1 MQAPAEEIWAILRDV
16 AASQQ
21 ETDRKFQETDRK
33 FQETDRKFQDTD
45 RKFQDTDRKF
55 QETDRKLKQVVD
67 SIGRLGN
74 RLGEFVEEMVK
85 PALVRLFRERGI
97 EVHEVHR
104 GVSAERD
111 GEAIEVDLMVVNETE
126 VVAVECKNKLSVD
139 DVDEHLARLARL
151 RRLLPRY
158 REARLMGAVAAMVLP
173 DDVARYAYRK
183 GLFVLAQSGDSIV
196 IRNDARFVPAI
207 W

>member
-1 MQAPAEEIWAILRDV
+1 VQAPAEEIWAILRDV
-16 AASQQ
+16 AASQK
-21 ETDRKFQETDRK
+21 ETDRKFQDTDR
-33 FQETDRKFQDTD
+33 RFQDTD

-55 QETDRKLKQVVD
+55 QETDRKLKEVVD

-104 GVSAERD
+104 GVSAERH
-111 GEAIEVDLMVVNETE
+111 GEAIEIDLMVVNETE

-158 REARLMGAVAAMVLP
+158 REARVMGAVAAIVLP

-183 GLFVLAQSGDSIV
+183 GLFVLAQSGDSVI

>member
-1 MQAPAEEIWAILRDV
+1 
-16 AASQQ
+16 
-21 ETDRKFQETDRK
+21 
-33 FQETDRKFQDTD
+33 
-45 RKFQDTDRKF
+45 
-55 QETDRKLKQVVD
+55 
-67 SIGRLGN
+67 
-74 RLGEFVEEMVK
+74 MVK
-85 PALVRLFRERGI
+85 PAVVRLFRERGI

-104 GVSAERD
+104 GVSAERH

-139 DVDEHLARLARL
+139 DIDEHLARLARL

-158 REARLMGAVAAMVLP
+158 REARVMGAVAAMVLP

-183 GLFVLAQSGDSIV
+183 GLFVLAQSGDSVI
-196 IRNDARFVPAI
+196 IRNDARFVPAV